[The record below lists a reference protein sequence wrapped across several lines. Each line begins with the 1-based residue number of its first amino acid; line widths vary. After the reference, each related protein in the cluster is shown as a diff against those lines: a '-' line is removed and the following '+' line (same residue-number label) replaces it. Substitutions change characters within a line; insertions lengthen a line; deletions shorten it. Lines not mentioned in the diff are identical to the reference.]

1 MTNVASDS
9 AIGAIVP
16 APSRTVRRRPPPTQ
30 RIAPLRWARKNLFS
44 GVSNSILTLV
54 LAALILL
61 AIWSVVG
68 WAVFDAVWLASSP
81 SECAGKGACWA
92 VIPEKHRFMFF
103 GLYPY
108 DEQWRGFAA
117 ILVFVGSIGLSFWRR
132 LWSWR
137 ILVPLWIAS
146 ATIGVMLVRGG
157 VFGLKLVE
165 TGQWGGI
172 PLTLMVFGWTVGV
185 GLPLGI
191 LLALARRSR
200 LPFIRIA
207 SITLIEAVRG
217 VPLVAV
223 LFYAAVVFPLSMPEG
238 WSMDKLVRILIA
250 MSVFYG
256 CYFAEV
262 VRGGLQAIPKGQ
274 YEAGRSLGLSYW
286 TLTRKVVLPQ
296 ALRLVIPGLMNHIIS
311 AFKNST
317 FVVVVGLFD
326 LFNATTAALAD
337 PLWIR
342 YYTEAY
348 LFVALFYFLGAHV
361 LSRFGTYLERELSF
375 GRQY

>member
-1 MTNVASDS
+1 MTNLASD
-9 AIGAIVP
+9 GALGALVP
-16 APSRTVRRRPPPTQ
+16 APSRAVRRRPPPTQ
-30 RIAPLRWARKNLFS
+30 RIAPLRWARDNLFS
-44 GVSNSILTLV
+44 SVPNALVTLALAVVV
-54 LAALILL
+54 LLMI
-61 AIWSVVG
+61 SSFVG
-68 WAVFDAVWLASSP
+68 WGLLDAVWLADAP
-81 SECAGKGACWA
+81 SQCVGKGACWA
-92 VIPEKHRFMFF
+92 VIAEKHRFMFF

-117 ILVFVGSIGLSFWRR
+117 ILIFVGSIGLSFWRR

-137 ILVPLWIAS
+137 ILLPLWIGA
-146 ATIGVMLVRGG
+146 AGIGVMLVRGG
-157 VFGLKLVE
+157 VFGLKLVD
-165 TGQWGGI
+165 TGQWGGV

-191 LLALARRSR
+191 VLALARRSR

-207 SITLIEAVRG
+207 SVTLIEAVRG

-223 LFYAAVVFPLSMPEG
+223 LFYAAVVFPLSMPAG
-238 WSMDKLVRILIA
+238 WSMDKLLRVLIA

-262 VRGGLQAIPKGQ
+262 VRGGLQGIPKGQ

-286 TLTRKVVLPQ
+286 TLTGKVVLPQ

-311 AFKNST
+311 VFKNST

-326 LFNATTAALAD
+326 LFNATTTALAD

-361 LSRFGTYLERELSF
+361 LSRFSTYLERALAK